1 MAGVID
7 ANSGSQRP
15 MGSSSAIAPSS
26 TSAIIVAAVS
36 HFEVE
41 ATDIGV
47 EAPIEPTWSECTTS
61 PARVTR
67 RNAPLSP
74 ADATR
79 ERSIPSVA
87 SNAPGA
93 SSTGAAVVLVVL
105 LTTEAFVEG
114 EVAAGVSVETA
125 AELDPQAVASRS
137 RPTAANR
144 GSGITNPDRR
154 GAPFR

>member
-1 MAGVID
+1 MAECLDIRADDV
-7 ANSGSQRP
+7 
-15 MGSSSAIAPSS
+15 SALVFPFTHIGGIGWLIASLL
-26 TSAIIVAAVS
+26 T
-36 HFEVE
+36 
-41 ATDIGV
+41 G
-47 EAPIEPTWSECTTS
+47 CT
-61 PARVTR
+61 
-67 RNAPLSP
+67 
-74 ADATR
+74 
-79 ERSIPSVA
+79 
-87 SNAPGA
+87 
-93 SSTGAAVVLVVL
+93 L